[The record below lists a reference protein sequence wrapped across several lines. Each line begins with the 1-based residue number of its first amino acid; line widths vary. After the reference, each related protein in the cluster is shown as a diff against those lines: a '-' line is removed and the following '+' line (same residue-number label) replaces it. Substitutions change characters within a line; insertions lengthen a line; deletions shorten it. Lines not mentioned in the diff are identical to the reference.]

1 MSDSIYNKLR
11 TYLSTQPINKAWV
24 FGSFSRGEE
33 TAESDLDLL
42 VQFTPG
48 AIVGLFKY
56 SRMIRELSDLVNC
69 PVDLV
74 EEGSLLPFAVDSV
87 ERDKILIYERKTS

>member
-48 AIVGLFKY
+48 AVVGLFKY
-56 SRMIRELSDLVNC
+56 SRMMREMSELVNC

-74 EEGSLLPFAVDSV
+74 EEGSLLPFAVESV

>member
-1 MSDSIYNKLR
+1 MSDSIYSKLR
-11 TYLSTQPINKAWV
+11 AYLSTQPINKAWV

-56 SRMIRELSDLVNC
+56 SRMIRELSELVNC

-74 EEGSLLPFAVDSV
+74 EEGSLLPFAIDSV
-87 ERDKILIYERKTS
+87 ERDKILIYERKTA

>member
-48 AIVGLFKY
+48 AIVGLFKC
-56 SRMIRELSDLVNC
+56 SRMIRELSELVNC

>member
-56 SRMIRELSDLVNC
+56 SRMIRELSELVNC

>member
-56 SRMIRELSDLVNC
+56 SRMIRELSELVNC

-74 EEGSLLPFAVDSV
+74 EEGSLLPFAIDSV